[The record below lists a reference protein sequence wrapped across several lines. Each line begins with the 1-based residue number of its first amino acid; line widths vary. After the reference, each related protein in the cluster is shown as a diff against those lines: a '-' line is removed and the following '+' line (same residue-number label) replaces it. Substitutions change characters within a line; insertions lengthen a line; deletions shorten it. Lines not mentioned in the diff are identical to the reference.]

1 MILPGILSNTVARWV
16 IIVGI
21 AIGIVLVIEAILN

>member
-1 MILPGILSNTVARWV
+1 MILPGILSNTIARWI

-21 AIGIVLVIEAILN
+21 AIGIILVVDTILN